1 MDLFDRLNGG
11 EIIAVVAISG
21 GIMLALVLGL
31 AGIIFTNWR
40 LWHQFQSEA
49 ALKQEMVR
57 KEMHVE
63 DIERVIRATHPGMVE
78 RSPAALAAEKP
89 LEGLSPRQ
97 LDARVATQLAGRE
110 LDAEKLEPA
119 LAAVMTSDAETKRAV
134 VEAVEKM
141 IEDGVEAD
149 EILVCVQTLC
159 KAPRTA
165 IKVL

>member
-21 GIMLALVLGL
+21 GILLALVLGL

-49 ALKQEMVR
+49 ALKQEMIR

-78 RSPAALAAEKP
+78 VRPAALAADKP
-89 LEGLSPRQ
+89 LEQLSPRQ
-97 LDARVATQLAGRE
+97 LDARVATQLAGGK
-110 LDAEKLEPA
+110 LDAEKLEQA
-119 LAAVMTSDAETKRAV
+119 LAAVIASDAETKRAV
-134 VEAVEKM
+134 VEAVGKM
-141 IEDGVEAD
+141 IDDGVEGE
-149 EILVCVQTLC
+149 EILPCVLALC
-159 KAPRTA
+159 KAPRSA
-165 IKVL
+165 ITVL